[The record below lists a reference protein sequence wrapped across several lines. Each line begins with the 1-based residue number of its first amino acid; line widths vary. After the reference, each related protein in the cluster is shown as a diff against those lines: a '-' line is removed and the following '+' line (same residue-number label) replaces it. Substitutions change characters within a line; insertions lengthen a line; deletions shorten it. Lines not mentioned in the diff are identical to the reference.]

1 MLELGRSFRPSRSK
15 GCSRTQCWSSPQTT
29 GEAGHQSSEIEMTAN
44 PHRSGLSNWPLR
56 GAKEEVYEGGVRGV
70 AFVHSPL
77 SVRSGEVE
85 EGLVYITDWVTTILS
100 AAKIKVPQHLD
111 SENLWPLLSEGGNS
125 PRSEI
130 ILSLDQVKI

>member
-1 MLELGRSFRPSRSK
+1 M
-15 GCSRTQCWSSPQTT
+15 RTLFWSSQQIMVGAGSKTASFTKTLKEISLTT
-29 GEAGHQSSEIEMTAN
+29 
-44 PHRSGLSNWPLR
+44 RSGLSNWPLR
-56 GAKEEVYEGGVRGV
+56 GAKEEVYEGGVRGL

-85 EGLVYITDWVTTILS
+85 EGLVYITDWMATILS

-130 ILSLDQVKI
+130 ILSLDQVNI

>member
-1 MLELGRSFRPSRSK
+1 M
-15 GCSRTQCWSSPQTT
+15 
-29 GEAGHQSSEIEMTAN
+29 
-44 PHRSGLSNWPLR
+44 
-56 GAKEEVYEGGVRGV
+56 

-85 EGLVYITDWVTTILS
+85 EGLVYITDWMATILS

-130 ILSLDQVKI
+130 ILSLDQVKIYYHHYNMFHIVILILTYSKGP

>member
-1 MLELGRSFRPSRSK
+1 MVGAGSKTASFTEPLK
-15 GCSRTQCWSSPQTT
+15 
-29 GEAGHQSSEIEMTAN
+29 EISVPT
-44 PHRSGLSNWPLR
+44 RSGLSNWPLR
-56 GAKEEVYEGGVRGV
+56 GAKEEVYEGGVRGL

-85 EGLVYITDWVTTILS
+85 EGLVYITDWMATILS

>member
-1 MLELGRSFRPSRSK
+1 M
-15 GCSRTQCWSSPQTT
+15 
-29 GEAGHQSSEIEMTAN
+29 
-44 PHRSGLSNWPLR
+44 
-56 GAKEEVYEGGVRGV
+56 

-77 SVRSGEVE
+77 SERSGEVE
-85 EGLVYITDWVTTILS
+85 EGLVYITDWMATILS

-130 ILSLDQVKI
+130 ILSLDQVKIEYHHYNMFDIVILILTSYKGPRGGYVDCRAEER

>member
-1 MLELGRSFRPSRSK
+1 MVGAGSK
-15 GCSRTQCWSSPQTT
+15 TISLTEPLKEISVTT
-29 GEAGHQSSEIEMTAN
+29 
-44 PHRSGLSNWPLR
+44 RSGLSNWPLR
-56 GAKEEVYEGGVRGV
+56 GAKEEVYEGGVRGL

-85 EGLVYITDWVTTILS
+85 EGLVYITDWVATILS

>member
-1 MLELGRSFRPSRSK
+1 M
-15 GCSRTQCWSSPQTT
+15 RTPFWSSQQIMV
-29 GEAGHQSSEIEMTAN
+29 GAGSKTFDVTEPFKEMSVAI
-44 PHRSGLSNWPLR
+44 RSGLSNWPLR
-56 GAKEEVYEGGVRGV
+56 GAKEEVYEGGVRGL

-85 EGLVYITDWVTTILS
+85 EGLVYITDWMATILS

-130 ILSLDQVKI
+130 ILSLDQVKS